1 LKFRVQSYSELE
13 SWKPKALPHLRQ
25 NEGWNN
31 LFWQIIQNR
40 EKERYDGWAA
50 NVFVSGETALSA
62 IQTPSNFLLLSHG
75 ELLAVDALAKY
86 AISHEWK
93 LDGVSGERN
102 LVKQFLL
109 GANLVSMDL
118 DTLSGRE
125 FKLFQSGTEEQTFEC
140 LDYELEQ
147 VSSLDW
153 PRVRI
158 WAQQFALEADPPMN
172 LSAITQLAKKLYSS
186 KQLYVLKDMENH
198 PCAMAGFG
206 RSTNCYQVINMVYV
220 PNELRRQGIAEQLIN
235 LMVQQSQRAG
245 YEGCL
250 LFSDWK
256 GEPNLYDS
264 MGFKQLGHFV
274 EYDLA

>member
-1 LKFRVQSYSELE
+1 MKFRVQSYSELE
-13 SWKPKALPHLRQ
+13 FWKHKALPHLRQ

-40 EKERYDGWAA
+40 EKERYNGWAG
-50 NVFVSGETALSA
+50 NVFASGETALSA

-75 ELLAVDALAKY
+75 ESLAVDVLAKY
-86 AISHEWK
+86 AITQEWN
-93 LDGVSGERN
+93 LHGVSGERN
-102 LVKQFLL
+102 LVKRFLQ
-109 GANLVSMDL
+109 GANLVSMEL
-118 DTLSGRE
+118 NTFPGRE
-125 FKLFQSGTEEQTFEC
+125 FKLFQSGTGEQNFEC

-172 LSAITQLAKKLYSS
+172 LLAMTQLAKKLYSS

-206 RSTNCYQVINMVYV
+206 RSTDCYQVINMVYV
-220 PNELRRQGIAEQLIN
+220 PEELRGQGIAEQLIN
-235 LMVQQSQRAG
+235 LMVQQSKRVG

-256 GEPNLYDS
+256 GESNLYDS
-264 MGFKQLGHFV
+264 MGFKQLGQFV
-274 EYDLA
+274 EFDLA